1 MLFRSLRWSE
11 QSTALD
17 RRSGHEYFRVRH
29 PYHPLFGREFQIIDW
44 RPNWTEDRVY
54 FRGAD
59 ESLSSIPS
67 HWTDLLPEDPFVVM
81 APGRSP

>member
-1 MLFRSLRWSE
+1 M
-11 QSTALD
+11 
-17 RRSGHEYFRVRH
+17 RH

-81 APGRSP
+81 AAGRSLFRADDLMELVHLIKRPEP